1 MFAVEFLPNDATGY
15 RVKLFFLGLLTPEMA
30 IARVAHRVEGGG
42 QDVPKPVIDRRFS
55 KEWCDFEDVYRDLV
69 DDWKLYDN
77 AGSTPVLLAEG
88 GRR

>member
-1 MFAVEFLPNDATGY
+1 M
-15 RVKLFFLGLLTPEMA
+15 
-30 IARVAHRVEGGG
+30 
-42 QDVPKPVIDRRFS
+42 IDRRFS
-55 KEWCDFEDVYRDLV
+55 KGWRNFENVYRDLV